1 MVFTTSAT
9 YSGSYNFLP
18 SAGDIIITAFQ
29 RIGIRPTEILQSHL
43 QQAIIEMNLL
53 QSKLSNQQP
62 NLWDVDLQT
71 MPLVQGVATYSLP
84 AETVMITNAYI
95 RINSGT
101 ASIDRLIFPISQT
114 EYAAISNKFIQ
125 APPTQFW
132 FNRLISPT
140 ITLYQVPDGNGP
152 YTLYFYR
159 VRQIQDA
166 TLPNGFQMEVPYLWL
181 DAMTAG
187 LSHRL
192 ARVFAPTLEQIRKAD
207 ADEAWV
213 IAATQGVENV
223 PMFITP
229 GLIGYFTNN

>member
-1 MVFTTSAT
+1 MVFTSAAT

-53 QSKLSNQQP
+53 QVKLSNLQP
-62 NLWDVDLQT
+62 NLWDVDLQIL
-71 MPLVQGVATYSLP
+71 PLVQGTATYSLP

-95 RINSGT
+95 RTGIGNQ
-101 ASIDRLIFPISQT
+101 SIDRLIFPISQT
-114 EYAAISNKFIQ
+114 EYAAIPNKFVQ

-140 ITLYQVPDGNGP
+140 LTLYQVPDGNGP

-207 ADEAWV
+207 ADEAWTV
-213 IAATQGVENV
+213 AATQNVENV
-223 PMFITP
+223 PMFIAP
-229 GLIGYFTNN
+229 GLIGYFT

>member
-1 MVFTTSAT
+1 MVFTSAAT

-29 RIGIRPTEILQSHL
+29 RIGIRPTEILQTHL

-53 QSKLSNQQP
+53 QVKLSNLQP
-62 NLWDVDLQT
+62 NLWDVDLQIL
-71 MPLVQGVATYSLP
+71 PLVQGTATYSLP

-95 RINSGT
+95 RTGIGNQ
-101 ASIDRLIFPISQT
+101 SIDRLIFPISQT
-114 EYAAISNKFIQ
+114 EYAAIPNKFVQ

-140 ITLYQVPDGNGP
+140 LTLYQVPDGNGP

-207 ADEAWV
+207 ADEAWTV
-213 IAATQGVENV
+213 AATQNVENV
-223 PMFITP
+223 PMFIAP
-229 GLIGYFTNN
+229 GLIGYFT

>member
-1 MVFTTSAT
+1 MVFTSAAT
-9 YSGSYNFLP
+9 YSGSYSFLP

-53 QSKLSNQQP
+53 QVKLSNLQP
-62 NLWDVDLQT
+62 NLWDVDLQIL
-71 MPLVQGVATYSLP
+71 PLVQGTATYSLP

-95 RINSGT
+95 RTGIGNQ
-101 ASIDRLIFPISQT
+101 SIDRLIFPISQT
-114 EYAAISNKFIQ
+114 EYAAIPNKFVQ

-140 ITLYQVPDGNGP
+140 LTLYQVPDGNGP

-207 ADEAWV
+207 ADEAWTV
-213 IAATQGVENV
+213 AATQNVENV
-223 PMFITP
+223 PMFIAP
-229 GLIGYFTNN
+229 GLIGYFT